1 MDQKNGNFLS
11 AIFLCMI
18 VLLGWQYFVVEPK
31 LAAERARQA
40 ELQKLQGGADGFEL
54 RKDADV
60 VAPDAN
66 GLGVGAFNAQQGE
79 ALIDKEFA
87 DSPRL
92 SIQTPE
98 LSGSIALM
106 GARFDDI
113 ELNNFPTSLAE
124 NAPSIRL
131 LEHSTLENNNTW
143 QVSYGWN
150 SADGNPNN
158 MPNSKTL
165 WTIESG
171 TILTPESPVTLL
183 LLLLLPAP

>member
-1 MDQKNGNFLS
+1 MWIRKTV
-11 AIFLCMI
+11 IFYQPFFCMI

-66 GLGVGAFNAQQGE
+66 GLGVGTLNAQQGE
-79 ALIDKEFA
+79 ASIDKEFA

-106 GARFDDI
+106 GLGLMT
-113 ELNNFPTSLAE
+113 LN
-124 NAPSIRL
+124 
-131 LEHSTLENNNTW
+131 
-143 QVSYGWN
+143 
-150 SADGNPNN
+150 
-158 MPNSKTL
+158 
-165 WTIESG
+165 
-171 TILTPESPVTLL
+171 
-183 LLLLLPAP
+183 